1 MGLGNAKGLSQPP
14 LHMQKEARGRWRSP
28 VLVATLATL
37 HRGQRLCGKLFLPPA
52 LPSLCNHGA
61 SSFETF
67 LVPEPF
73 SLSYLRIR
81 IRREPLCQSCPLKV
95 RVCNMHRSR
104 SAGAALLPLL
114 TFGSEE
120 RFTYAWEMSRS
131 VTSDNSRLGLVRL
144 PDTRVGIDRRTTS
157 LHPIFEY
164 LNLIK

>member
-14 LHMQKEARGRWRSP
+14 LRMKKEARGRFEKPGFSGNFGNFASRP
-28 VLVATLATL
+28 TVMREIV
-37 HRGQRLCGKLFLPPA
+37 
-52 LPSLCNHGA
+52 PSSHCNHGA

-104 SAGAALLPLL
+104 SAGAALPLL